1 MTDTTNTTDTATFS
15 VMLAD
20 DHAVVGQAIA
30 NYLAAEGFE
39 VLPLLSDGASLVDA
53 AKGHNPDVI
62 VMDMSM
68 PGLSGLDALRRL
80 KRDGVK
86 SKVVF
91 LTMHADPE
99 LACEAMRAGASGYV
113 LKVSSGE
120 ELVVALKQV
129 LRGRVYITPTIEK
142 EVIAALASPSTTR
155 PGTSHPTNRQMQ
167 VLELLAAGET
177 MKEAAAK
184 LGLSPRTVET
194 HKYEMMETLGVRT
207 TAELVTYAMRHGLIS
222 R

>member
-1 MTDTTNTTDTATFS
+1 MTDTTDTTDAATFS

-39 VLPLLSDGASLVDA
+39 ALPLLSDGASLVDA

-68 PGLSGLDALRRL
+68 LGLSGLDALRRL

-142 EVIAALASPSTTR
+142 EVIAALAAPPTT
-155 PGTSHPTNRQMQ
+155 H
-167 VLELLAAGET
+167 
-177 MKEAAAK
+177 
-184 LGLSPRTVET
+184 
-194 HKYEMMETLGVRT
+194 
-207 TAELVTYAMRHGLIS
+207 
-222 R
+222 